1 MTPVSFKGLSLGSG
15 VPKICVPITGAD
27 SNAVIGQAGEIV
39 SSSAD
44 IAEWR
49 LDYFNDL
56 EDTAGIL
63 STANRLV
70 EILGD
75 LPLIITLRDRSE
87 GGKRQIADADYLM
100 LYTQIVL
107 RTEVTAIDVEWRREP
122 DIADQ
127 LIALGRSHQ
136 VRTIISHHEFEHT
149 PTKSEMITQL
159 KKMAQLNGDV
169 VKLAVMPENNDD
181 VLNLMVA
188 THDSSQ
194 DISQPIITMAMGSL
208 GAVTRVAGQTFDSV
222 LTFATTSSL
231 SAPGQLTVDQTR
243 QILKIIA
250 H

>member
-15 VPKICVPITGAD
+15 VPKICVPITGVD
-27 SNAVIGQAGEIV
+27 SNTVIGQAGEAV

-75 LPLIITLRDRSE
+75 LPLIVTLRDRAE
-87 GGKRQIADADYLM
+87 GGKRQIADADYLK
-100 LYTQIVL
+100 LYTQIML
-107 RTEVTAIDVEWRREP
+107 RTDVTAIDIEWRREP
-122 DIADQ
+122 TIVDQ
-127 LIALGRSHQ
+127 LITLAHAHQ

-149 PTKSEMITQL
+149 PTKSEMMAQL

-169 VKLAVMPENNDD
+169 VKLAVMPESNDD

-188 THDSSQ
+188 THDASQ
-194 DISQPIITMAMGSL
+194 NISQPIITMAMGSL
-208 GAVTRVAGQTFDSV
+208 GAVTRVAGQTFNSV
-222 LTFATTSSL
+222 LTFATTSAV

-250 H
+250 Q

>member
-27 SNAVIGQAGEIV
+27 PNTVIGQAGEAV

-63 STANRLV
+63 STAKRLV

-75 LPLIITLRDRSE
+75 LPLIITLRDRAE
-87 GGKRQIADADYLM
+87 GGKRQIADADYLK
-100 LYTQIVL
+100 LYTQIMV
-107 RTEVTAIDVEWRREP
+107 RTEVTAIDVEWRRNPTITE
-122 DIADQ
+122 Q
-127 LIALGRSHQ
+127 LISLAHAHQ
-136 VRTIISHHEFEHT
+136 VRTIVSHHEFEQT
-149 PTKSEMITQL
+149 PTKSEMLDQL
-159 KKMAQLNGDV
+159 TKMAQLKGDV

-181 VLNLMVA
+181 VLNLMLA
-188 THDSSQ
+188 THEASQ
-194 DISQPIITMAMGSL
+194 QISQPIITMAMGSL
-208 GAVTRVAGQTFDSV
+208 GAVTRVAGQTFNSV

-231 SAPGQLTVDQTR
+231 SAPGQLTVDETR
-243 QILKIIA
+243 KILKIIA
-250 H
+250 Q